1 MFHFWAKTDTDSGT
15 LRMHSVPHHCL
26 DVAAAAQALLE
37 IFPPPVAVPHGALVA
52 LIALHDIG
60 KFSRVFQAQVPEL
73 WPVSLGPF
81 QAPPAG
87 HRHDEVGYSLMTDS
101 PRDFVA
107 PLFDGWRVGVRQPIL
122 RAVAGHHGRPPIVT
136 ELLNS
141 VACASCLD
149 AASEFADA
157 VFALLNPSP
166 LPKMSQR
173 ERHLLTWWLAGFTTL
188 ADWVGSSRNWF
199 PTVDGASNADLG
211 AYWERACAQAARAVR
226 EAGLIPAAV
235 SAETGMRRLFPERPP
250 RPLQRWAEGVELPA
264 GQCLVVVEDA
274 TGSGKTESA
283 MVLAHRLMQSAPPQK
298 FPTVWGCPDRGGD
311 GARSPSEVP
320 RVCGDNSHGAR
331 GLYIALPTK
340 ATADAMYGRLSAVYP
355 LMFLADSRPSLMLTH
370 GSRILNRAFTNSVLK
385 GVADGEAGFR
395 DEGAAQ
401 CAAWLGDRK
410 KLAFYAQI
418 GAGTIDQ
425 ALLSILP
432 TKHAQLRMLG
442 LSQRV
447 LIIDESHA
455 YDSYVSHELER
466 LLEFHA
472 ALGGSAIV
480 LSATLTAEQRAS
492 LAAAFRRGLG
502 CEDDL
507 ELEPTEAY
515 PAATVVSAAGAASY
529 AVKLADDLARSVAV
543 ERIGSMGA
551 AANEIVAAARAGGA
565 VCWIRNTVDDS
576 IEACELLR
584 AHGLEPVLFHARF
597 AMGDRLAVE
606 NEVLR
611 LFGYKSTPEQRAGRV
626 LVATQV
632 VEQSLDLDFDLMVS
646 DIAPADLVIQRA
658 GRLWRHPHRDVRP
671 VPGPRLLLLSPEPV
685 DEPPPGWLGDIRTR
699 WVYDNP
705 AVLWRSARALLG
717 AGQIV
722 TPTNIRTLVEA
733 AYDEA
738 NTPAGLRRSTRRA
751 EGNEGRAR
759 GVADQ
764 NVLAFESAYELSAGR
779 WAADEHTPTRLGD
792 PTVTVRLA
800 KYADDGRLVS
810 WFHDREN
817 PVRNWPLSEVS
828 IRAARISG
836 VVEDAE
842 SAADLALL
850 RAHWPEWDRETLVLV
865 LRPVGEGIWLGRV
878 LDRDGAPRDVSYS
891 RTTGWRWRG

>member
-1 MFHFWAKTDTDSGT
+1 MVFNFWAKTDTDTGAMQ
-15 LRMHSVPHHCL
+15 MHSVPHHCL
-26 DVAAAAQALLE
+26 DVAASAQALLG
-37 IFPPPVAVPHGALVA
+37 IFPPPVPVPAASIVA

-73 WPVSLGPF
+73 WPVSRLGLF

-122 RAVAGHHGRPPIVT
+122 RAVAGHHGRPPVVT

-141 VACASCLD
+141 VACAACR
-149 AASEFADA
+149 DA
-157 VFALLNPSP
+157 VDEFSQAVFSLLNPSP

-188 ADWVGSSRNWF
+188 ADWIGSSRTWF
-199 PTVDGASNADLG
+199 PTVDAASNADLG
-211 AYWERACAQAARAVR
+211 AYWERACAQAERAVR
-226 EAGLIPAAV
+226 EAGLVPAPISV
-235 SAETGMRRLFPERPP
+235 ETGMQKLFPERPP

-274 TGSGKTESA
+274 TGSGKTEGA
-283 MVLAHRLMQSAPPQK
+283 MVLAHRLMQ
-298 FPTVWGCPDRGGD
+298 DD
-311 GARSPSEVP
+311 GAS
-320 RVCGDNSHGAR
+320 

-340 ATADAMYGRLSAVYP
+340 ATSDAMYKRLAAVYP
-355 LMFLADSRPSLMLTH
+355 LMFLAGSRPSLMLTH
-370 GSRILNRAFTNSVLK
+370 GSRNLNRAFTDSVLE
-385 GVADGEAGFR
+385 GVADGGAGFR

-401 CAAWLGDRK
+401 CAKWIADRK
-410 KLAFYAQI
+410 KLAFFAQI
-418 GAGTIDQ
+418 GVGTIDQ

-432 TKHAQLRMLG
+432 TKHSQLRLLG

-447 LIIDESHA
+447 LIVDEAHA

-606 NEVLR
+606 AEVLR
-611 LFGYKSTPEQRAGRV
+611 LFGYKSTPAERAGRV

-658 GRLWRHPHRDVRP
+658 GRLWRHPHRKVRP
-671 VPGPRLLLLSPEPV
+671 ISGPRLLLLSHDPV
-685 DEPPPGWLGDIRTR
+685 DDPPPGWLGDIRTR

-705 AVLWRSARALLG
+705 AVLWRSTRALLG
-717 AGQIV
+717 AGAIV
-722 TPTNIRTLVEA
+722 TPDNIRQLVEA
-733 AYDEA
+733 AYDDR
-738 NTPAGLRRSTRRA
+738 NTPAGLRRSTARA
-751 EGNEGRAR
+751 ENNDRAAR
-759 GVADQ
+759 GQAHQ
-764 NVLAFESAYELSAGR
+764 NVLEFGSAYDRSAGL
-779 WAADEHTPTRLGD
+779 WDSDERTPTRLGE
-792 PTVTVRLA
+792 PYVTVRLA
-800 KYADDGRLVS
+800 HYVDGRLTPWCDS
-810 WFHDREN
+810 W
-817 PVRNWPLSEVS
+817 PMSEVS
-828 IRAARISG
+828 IRAGRISD
-836 VVEDAE
+836 VVAT
-842 SAADLALL
+842 ADVEVL
-850 RAHWPEWDRETLVLV
+850 RARWPKWDREILMLVLQN
-865 LRPVGEGIWLGRV
+865 GRGMV
-878 LDRDGAPRDVSYS
+878 LDRQGTPCGVSYN
-891 RTTGWRWRG
+891 REFGWRWA